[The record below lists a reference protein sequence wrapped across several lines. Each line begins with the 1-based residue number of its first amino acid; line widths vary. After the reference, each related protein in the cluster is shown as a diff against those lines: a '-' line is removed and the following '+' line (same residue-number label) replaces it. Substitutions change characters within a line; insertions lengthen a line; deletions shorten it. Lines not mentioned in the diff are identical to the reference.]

1 MVFRVKN
8 HDFTPKNHIFSN
20 FKWGGA
26 LPPPGSAP
34 ENGIAHESGFICNR
48 RFPHC
53 AVFNVLDDLSYA
65 FHMMSV
71 LETTLL
77 CIQKTVVIRFPLWG
91 RTHLTTKNS
100 IISALVGVICALFSF
115 IPTTILGTSE
125 MFKDDNG
132 SCCYSERH
140 IFVTLQAEHYLHDDM
155 CTGVLNNSNVVEIG
169 THFTSNNINMSAAD
183 VLFTRPKTT
192 TTLPIKDLYEWIL
205 SSGF

>member
-1 MVFRVKN
+1 M
-8 HDFTPKNHIFSN
+8 
-20 FKWGGA
+20 
-26 LPPPGSAP
+26 
-34 ENGIAHESGFICNR
+34 
-48 RFPHC
+48 
-53 AVFNVLDDLSYA
+53 FNVLDDLSYA

-169 THFTSNNINMSAAD
+169 THLIILICRLQMYYLHDQKLRQHSPLKTCMNGFFPLDFELSWIFI
-183 VLFTRPKTT
+183 VLVH
-192 TTLPIKDLYEWIL
+192 
-205 SSGF
+205 